1 MDACGI
7 YLVEGG
13 FPVNLPGFGRD
24 IPSASFP
31 FWGSYC
37 FLDFSTINFAALS
50 SDSYTL
56 VAESH
61 FRSLLSFISSREKE
75 ELEKLVFLEE
85 GIPAF
90 IELLRNNP
98 VEKILLCPISLVC
111 DLDTEALRTQM
122 ENLSVDILKISLNN
136 AAADLYIGRRQ
147 ALIDTLESYCRRG
160 PADRSLAALFSQALH
175 TSFDAM
181 QSIPGKILFQNSL
194 MQLYTENIWLAAHL
208 GSPEMAERLRR
219 LGNARNA
226 GTDILIDK
234 GAEVRY
240 SLLAPGS
247 RVEGYVEGSFLFPNV
262 VVHKN
267 AVVYNSIIMNSN
279 RIGAKA
285 EVYKALILPYLGDN
299 GKGLS
304 NIGENATIGVKQSS
318 ARSFDYPNQIQGGIT
333 VLGVNSEIPKGYRI
347 GPGCLVGT
355 GVSPQT
361 LRSMKELKKGD
372 SVLKADVREAE

>member
-1 MDACGI
+1 MDSCGI

-13 FPVNLPGFGRD
+13 FPLNLPGFGRD

-31 FWGSYC
+31 FWGNYC
-37 FLDFSTINFAALS
+37 FLDFAAINYNALS

-56 VAESH
+56 VAESR
-61 FRSLLSFISSREKE
+61 FRSLPSFIGSREKDE
-75 ELEKLVFLEE
+75 RQKLVFLEK
-85 GIPAF
+85 GIPDF
-90 IELLRNNP
+90 IELLRNDP
-98 VEKILLCPISLVC
+98 VEKILLCPVSLVC
-111 DLDTEALRTQM
+111 TLDTEALSIQI

-147 ALIDTLESYCRRG
+147 ALIDTLDSYCRRDS
-160 PADRSLAALFSQALH
+160 ADRCLAALFSQALH
-175 TSFDAM
+175 ASFDAM
-181 QSIPGKILFQNSL
+181 QSIPGKIFFQNSL
-194 MQLYTENIWLAAHL
+194 MQLYTENIWLAAH
-208 GSPEMAERLRR
+208 PEHPETAERFRR
-219 LGNARNA
+219 LGNGRNA
-226 GTDILIDK
+226 DEDILIDK

-285 EVYKALILPYLGDN
+285 EVYKALVLPYFGDN
-299 GKGLS
+299 GKGVS
-304 NIGENATIGVKQSS
+304 NIGENATIGVKQSF

-355 GVSPQT
+355 GVSSQT
-361 LRSMKELKKGD
+361 LRSLKELKKGD
-372 SVLKADVREAE
+372 SVLNTDEREAE